1 MYIHIAFSFVF
12 KSEARFR
19 IRLEAFDFTGHRLR
33 KERIGAKPAEAIN
46 FPSAC
51 KVYLKPAVSDSKTKF
66 TLRQSSFVFFHATFQ
81 RALAKFLPREYLVA
95 LSLSFLSVVLAI

>member
-1 MYIHIAFSFVF
+1 MHLKHRVSRLYMHTCLVSVFF

-19 IRLEAFDFTGHRLR
+19 IQLEAFDFTGRGLG
-33 KERIGAKPAEAIN
+33 KEATGAKPAETIN

-66 TLRQSSFVFFHATFQ
+66 TRSSFVFFHATFQ
-81 RALAKFLPREYLVA
+81 GPFVKFLAREHFRVK
-95 LSLSFLSVVLAI
+95 S